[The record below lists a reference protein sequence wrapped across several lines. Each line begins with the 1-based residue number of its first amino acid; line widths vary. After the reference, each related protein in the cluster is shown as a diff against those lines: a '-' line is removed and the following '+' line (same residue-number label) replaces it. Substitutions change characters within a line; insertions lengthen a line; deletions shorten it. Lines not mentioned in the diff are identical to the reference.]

1 MFVDN
6 NSRYYQSGALDR
18 QRDQSKFE
26 VFLGQVLSVDFERMV
41 VTIQDIRNN
50 DLIYTEVAIFPAG
63 SSSST
68 STDVSMPE
76 QFSTCLCANIVYVNG
91 FAQIAV
97 LSWTLGDAVKAIDA
111 IAMRPLL
118 GKDIQGL
125 SNRLRGTYR
134 KAYPGQK
141 TASYTGGYTERIDTA
156 WDRSSADYSRDRLD
170 PERRTWTQITS
181 RRVKYTDAGVVLE
194 GPVNRPDATNL
205 TKVVLPDGTFEYV
218 AYLAPGAQPSDRYVS
233 GKQDV
238 IAFTENTE
246 LTQEFALDYP
256 LPAELIQTDI
266 FDKIVG
272 TYQDP
277 WQRTA
282 VGAIPVAPAT
292 STGMVKAD
300 DQTYMVDQTWD
311 NPNNTLDSA
320 VGPTLNEGITPRRRA
335 FIIERTQGT
344 LVGYNRFDKSTYGQV
359 LKPVLFPYTQQGRFG
374 TDVEAGYLPVK
385 DSTDHVEAR
394 LAASALAI
402 RFPYEYNTTR
412 MDVTKEGFT
421 SIEIGST
428 MPKEN
433 IQFAG
438 GYEHPHGAGRSLELH
453 TVGSVKAVIGKNR
466 DEEDA
471 IDLQALGQAVIRLG
485 ADDTSLPNS
494 RRTVETQIR
503 SKGDAVA
510 ARTLQ
515 YWTAPKL
522 APGDAGNLANKT
534 GAENV
539 SLRAALD
546 GGTILRLG
554 AKNPQSLRR
563 HLINGYSDAQGKSP
577 YAVGDSSRIDS
588 RSPGRPTYG
597 AGDNL
602 YQFHDMTQVGSPQLQ
617 MLPYNWSGSPV
628 NTPDAMGLSLDVHA
642 NRDVLLR
649 LGQNP
654 DSGQSLLIDLA
665 GGVVL
670 AFGKD
675 SQGRSITGQFDGGVE
690 VTLKPN
696 TQGKALRLEI
706 QGDVDITHKGNL
718 HWHSTGDWITECST
732 WRHATKT
739 DIIFTAQKI
748 QQVALA
754 RHTTEAPDI
763 VHNQGLYE
771 SDENS

>member
-1 MFVDN
+1 MPIKD
-6 NSRYYQSGALDR
+6 NSRMYQPSALDIQR
-18 QRDQSKFE
+18 QQHRFE
-26 VFLGQVLSVDFERMV
+26 VFLGRVLSVDYERMV
-41 VTIQDIRNN
+41 LTIEDIR
-50 DLIYTEVAIFPAG
+50 TGMTFVEVSVFPAG
-63 SSSST
+63 QSSVT
-68 STDVSMPE
+68 QTDVHMPE
-76 QFSTCLCANIVYVNG
+76 QFSTCLCAYTMYVNG

-97 LSWTLGDAVKAIDA
+97 LSWYLSDTTKGIDT
-111 IAMRPLL
+111 IADRPLS
-118 GKDIQGL
+118 GAEIQGL
-125 SNRLRGTYR
+125 SDRLRGSYR

-141 TASYTGGYTERIDTA
+141 TSSYTGGYTERIDTG
-156 WDRSSADYSRDRLD
+156 WDHAGSDMSRDRLD
-170 PERRTWTQITS
+170 PESRTWTRITS
-181 RRVKYTDAGVVLE
+181 RQLKYTAGGVQME
-194 GPVNRPDATNL
+194 GPVNRPNATNL
-205 TKVVLPDGTFEYV
+205 VAVQLPDGTQEYV
-218 AYLAPGAQPSDRYVS
+218 AYLAPGSQPTDRYVS

-238 IAFTENTE
+238 IAFTESTE
-246 LTQEFALDYP
+246 LVQEFALDYP
-256 LPAELIQTDI
+256 LPAELLQTDL
-266 FDKIVG
+266 FDQLVG

-277 WQRTA
+277 WQRTNI
-282 VGAIPVAPAT
+282 GALTVNGELAP
-292 STGMVKAD
+292 GNVKGD
-300 DQTYMVDQTWD
+300 DQTYMVNQTWD
-311 NPNNTLDSA
+311 HPTSTMTA
-320 VGPTLNEGITPRRRA
+320 PVGPTLNEGVTPRRRA
-335 FIIERTQGT
+335 FIVERAQGT
-344 LVGYNRFDKSTYGQV
+344 LVGYNRFDKATYGQV

-374 TDVEAGYLPVK
+374 ADVESGYLPVN
-385 DSTDHVEAR
+385 DSSDHVEAR
-394 LAASALAI
+394 LAADALAI

-412 MDVTKEGFT
+412 LDVTKEGFT

-433 IQFAG
+433 IKFAG

-453 TVGSVKAVIGKNR
+453 SVGSVKAVIGKNR

-471 IDLQALGQAVIRLG
+471 VDLQALGQAVIRLG

-522 APGDAGNLANKT
+522 APGDAGSLTNKT

-539 SLRAALD
+539 SLRAAFD
-546 GGTILRLG
+546 GGSILRLG
-554 AKNPQSLRR
+554 ARNASSLRR
-563 HLINGYSDAQGKSP
+563 HLVNGYSDAQGKNP
-577 YAVGDSSRIDS
+577 YAVTDPARIDS
-588 RSPGRPTYG
+588 HSPGRPTYG
-597 AGDNL
+597 AGDSL
-602 YQFHDMTQVGSPQLQ
+602 YQFHDMTQVGAPQLQ
-617 MLPYNWSGSPV
+617 MLPYNWSGQPV
-628 NTPDAMGLSLDVHA
+628 NTPDAMGLSLDVHG

-675 SQGRSITGQFDGGVE
+675 AQGRSITGQFDGGVE

-706 QGDVDITHKGNL
+706 QGDIDITHQGNL
-718 HWHSTGDWITECST
+718 HWHSTGDWITECTT

-748 QQVALA
+748 IEKGLT

-763 VHNQGLYE
+763 VHNQGLYS